1 MKFLLDA
8 NVEYRLATYLLSF
21 GHNVKTI
28 ARDYPSA
35 LADQEVLSIAV
46 KEKRVLLT
54 NDRDYGELIFRQHL
68 SHYGIIYFRL
78 KNSKDIAIKLHLL
91 EKVLQAHRDDLH
103 DFLVVTPNGVR
114 IRKTE
119 LLYREQKK
127 VA

>member
-8 NVEYRLATYLLSF
+8 NVEYRLATYLLSL
-21 GHNVKTI
+21 GHNAKTI

-46 KEKRVLLT
+46 QEKRVLLT

-91 EKVLQAHRDDLH
+91 ETVLLVHKDNLH
-103 DFLVVTPNGVR
+103 EFIVVTPNGLV

-119 LLYREQKK
+119 IIHDDS
-127 VA
+127 